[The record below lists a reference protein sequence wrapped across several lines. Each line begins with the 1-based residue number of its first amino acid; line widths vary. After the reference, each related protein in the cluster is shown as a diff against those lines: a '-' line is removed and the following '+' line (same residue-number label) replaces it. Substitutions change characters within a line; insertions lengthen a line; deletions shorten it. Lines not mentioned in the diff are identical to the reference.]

1 MNNEN
6 LNLVKKVV
14 VTNMYED
21 LDREQRTFDVLVAEF
36 VSKNPNTKIKVYNK
50 FASSCRKLV
59 VNSSVVLEESL
70 CGHTYRIK
78 EFDVASAKLIKR
90 VNNWE
95 KRNRSYKPSQIS
107 DGFYDAG
114 KKLMKIGTRFG
125 NWKLRFEKFGVYY
138 EFENVITGK
147 VVRF

>member
-14 VTNMYED
+14 VKNLYD
-21 LDREQRTFDVLVAEF
+21 SLVNEQKEFDTLVAEF
-36 VSKNPNTKIKVYNK
+36 VIKNPDKKIEVYNK
-50 FASSCRKLV
+50 FASSCRKMV
-59 VNSSVVLEESL
+59 VKSSVVFEESL
-70 CGHTYRIK
+70 CGYTYRLK
-78 EFDVASAKLIKR
+78 QFDIAPAKLIKR
-90 VNNWE
+90 VSNWE

-138 EFENVITGK
+138 EFENLITGQ